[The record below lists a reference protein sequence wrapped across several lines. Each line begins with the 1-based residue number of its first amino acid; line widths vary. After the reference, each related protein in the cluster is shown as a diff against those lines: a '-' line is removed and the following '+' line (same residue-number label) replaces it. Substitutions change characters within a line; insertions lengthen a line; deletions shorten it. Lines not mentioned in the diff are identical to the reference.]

1 MVTLKNLL
9 LIFLFAAVSIG
20 CKKGSSG
27 GGGGTVT
34 EDPLSIAIDPD
45 PGNSI
50 AISLG
55 TNYSFNILI
64 QSKMPAQGVSVDI
77 SCKKEI
83 DNSVVFSAT
92 LQSTTST
99 VPVIISN
106 LPFNEVTI
114 VTINVKS
121 KSTPTNTAS
130 KTFRLAKK

>member
-1 MVTLKNLL
+1 MTALKHIL
-9 LIFLFAAVSIG
+9 LIFLSATVTIG

-27 GGGGTVT
+27 GGSTAN
-34 EDPLSIAIDPD
+34 EDPLTIAIDPD

-50 AISLG
+50 AISIG
-55 TNYSFNILI
+55 SNYSFNILI
-64 QSKMPAQGVSVDI
+64 QSKMPAQGVNVDI
-77 SCKKEI
+77 SCNKEI

-92 LQSTTST
+92 LQSTVSN

-114 VTINVKS
+114 VTLNVKS